1 MRIRGRARVL
11 MPDEGLVNH
20 EDTVLL
26 LAFLIETVG

>member
-26 LAFLIETVG
+26 FGVLD